1 MNATATNATTT
12 NATATGGAAGQADW
26 NKPARLRQALR
37 ERLSRAGRGQPT
49 LIAPGVYDAYG
60 ARMVQHAGFEAVY
73 MTGNG
78 VSASLLGKPDV
89 GLVDLTMI
97 TSHARRVAACVDL
110 PLICDADTG
119 YGAAAAIRR
128 TVEEFEAAGVAAI
141 HIEDQQSPK
150 RCAQFPGA
158 RAVLPFDVAVSRI
171 AAAAAA
177 RAPTGLLIVGRTD
190 CAASMGL
197 DEAIRRAQAFADA
210 GADAVFVELKAHD
223 KVLQDIRAVTERIR
237 IPCMINLDSGGP
249 LAALRFPDLAE
260 LGIALAIY
268 PGLLRNALGYAMR
281 EALGHLR
288 DDGGTMAMRD
298 RMLTGAEYSAYLG
311 LPDVEEWEN
320 RFPA

>member
-1 MNATATNATTT
+1 MNAAPTES
-12 NATATGGAAGQADW
+12 GQAAWD
-26 NKPARLRQALR
+26 KPSRLRQALR
-37 ERLSRAGRGQPT
+37 ERLARARHGEPT

-89 GLVDLTMI
+89 GLVDLSMI
-97 TSHARRVAACVDL
+97 ASHARRVAACIDL

-158 RAVLPFDVAVSRI
+158 RAVLPFDTAVARI

-177 RAPTGLLIVGRTD
+177 RAPTGLLVIGRTD
-190 CAASMGL
+190 CAASMGV
-197 DEAIRRAQAFADA
+197 DEAIRRAQAFAQA
-210 GADAVFVELKAHD
+210 GADAVFVELKGHER
-223 KVLQDIRAVTERIR
+223 VLDDIRKATEQISV
-237 IPCMINLDSGGP
+237 PCMFNLDSGGP
-249 LAALRFPDLAE
+249 LAGLRFSDLAE
-260 LGIALAIY
+260 LGVALAIY

-281 EALGHLR
+281 EALGHLHN
-288 DDGGTMAMRD
+288 DGNTAGMRD
-298 RMLTGAEYSAYLG
+298 RMLSSAEYNSCLG
-311 LPDVEEWEN
+311 LPEVEEWEG

>member
-1 MNATATNATTT
+1 MSAPISTAPSPAQ
-12 NATATGGAAGQADW
+12 AGW

-37 ERLSRAGRGQPT
+37 DRLASAGRGQPT

-97 TSHARRVAACVDL
+97 TAHARRVAACIDL

-119 YGAAAAIRR
+119 YGGVAAIRR

-158 RAVLPFDVAVSRI
+158 RAVLPFEDAVTRI
-171 AAAAAA
+171 AAAVAA
-177 RAPTGLLIVGRTD
+177 RASTGLLVIGRTD

-197 DEAIRRAQAFADA
+197 DEAIRRAEAYAQA
-210 GADAVFVELKAHD
+210 GADAVFVELKAHAG
-223 KVLQDIRAVTERIR
+223 VLDDIRTVTERIR

-249 LAALRFPDLAE
+249 LADLRFPDLAG

-288 DDGGTMAMRD
+288 EDGCTIAMRD
-298 RMLTGAEYSAYLG
+298 RMLTAAQYSEYLG
-311 LPDVEEWEN
+311 LSEVEDWEN
-320 RFPA
+320 RFPAHP

>member
-1 MNATATNATTT
+1 MS
-12 NATATGGAAGQADW
+12 GASPESGRPSPDKA
-26 NKPARLRQALR
+26 ARLRQALR
-37 ERLSRAGRGQPT
+37 ERLARAGRGEPT

-97 TSHARRVAACVDL
+97 TSHARRVAACVDV

-119 YGAAAAIRR
+119 YGGAAAVRR

-158 RAVLPFDVAVSRI
+158 REVLPFEVAVARI

-177 RAPTGLLIVGRTD
+177 RAPTGLLVIGRTD
-190 CAASMGL
+190 CAASLGL
-197 DEAIRRAQAFADA
+197 GEAIRRARAFAA
-210 GADAVFVELKAHD
+210 EGADAVFVELKGHD
-223 KVLQDIRAVTERIR
+223 RVLDDMRAVTGQVRV
-237 IPCMINLDSGGP
+237 PCMFNLDSGGP
-249 LAALRFPDLAE
+249 MAGLRFPDLAE
-260 LGIALAIY
+260 IGVALAIY

-288 DDGGTMAMRD
+288 DDGNTAAMRD
-298 RMLTGAEYSAYLG
+298 RMLTGAEYSDYLG
-311 LPDVEEWEN
+311 LSEVEEWET

>member
-1 MNATATNATTT
+1 MKPISQQH
-12 NATATGGAAGQADW
+12 GQPGRD
-26 NKPARLRQALR
+26 KPAQLRHALR
-37 ERLSRAGRGQPT
+37 ERLSRAGRAAPT
-49 LIAPGVYDAYG
+49 LVAPGVYDAYG

-97 TSHARRVAACVDL
+97 TAHARRVAACVDV

-158 RAVLPFDVAVSRI
+158 RAVLPFEIAVSRI

-177 RAPTGLLIVGRTD
+177 RAPDGLLVIGRTD

-197 DEAIRRAQAFADA
+197 DEAIRRAQAFVAA
-210 GADAVFVELKAHD
+210 GADAVFVELKGHER
-223 KVLQDIRAVTERIR
+223 VLDDIRAVTEQVRA
-237 IPCMINLDSGGP
+237 PCMFNLDSGGP
-249 LAALRFPDLAE
+249 MAGLRPADLAG

-281 EALGHLR
+281 EALAHLR
-288 DDGGTMAMRD
+288 EDGNTAAMEG
-298 RMLTGAEYSAYLG
+298 RMLTAAEYSAYLG
-311 LPDVEEWEN
+311 LAEVEEWES

>member
-1 MNATATNATTT
+1 
-12 NATATGGAAGQADW
+12 
-26 NKPARLRQALR
+26 LRQQLR
-37 ERLSRAGRGQPT
+37 ERLSRAGRGAPT

-119 YGAAAAIRR
+119 YGAAAGIRR

-158 RAVLPFDVAVSRI
+158 REVLPFDAAVTRI
-171 AAAAAA
+171 AAAVAA
-177 RAPTGLLIVGRTD
+177 RAPTGLLVIGRTD
-190 CAASMGL
+190 CAASMGV
-197 DEAIRRAQAFADA
+197 DEALRRAQAFAA
-210 GADAVFVELKAHD
+210 EGADAVFVELKGHD
-223 KVLQDIRAVTERIR
+223 GVLDDIRKVTEQVR
-237 IPCMINLDSGGP
+237 IPCMFNLESGGP
-249 LAALRFPDLAE
+249 MAALRFGDLAG
-260 LGIALAIY
+260 LGMALAIY
-268 PGLLRNALGYAMR
+268 PGLLRNALGYTMR
-281 EALGHLR
+281 EALAHLR
-288 DDGGTMAMRD
+288 DDGNTAAMRG
-298 RMLTGAEYSAYLG
+298 RMLSGAEYSGYLG
-311 LPDVEEWEN
+311 LQDVEEWES

>member
-1 MNATATNATTT
+1 MSATT
-12 NATATGGAAGQADW
+12 ADAARGAG
-26 NKPARLRQALR
+26 KPALLRRALR
-37 ERLSRAGRGQPT
+37 ERLAQAGRAGPT
-49 LIAPGVYDAYG
+49 LVAPGVYDAYG
-60 ARMVQHAGFEAVY
+60 ARMVQHAGFQAVY

-78 VSASLLGKPDV
+78 VSASLLGRPDV

-119 YGAAAAIRR
+119 YGAAAGIRR

-158 RAVLPFDVAVSRI
+158 RDVLPFDVAVTRI

-177 RAPTGLLIVGRTD
+177 RDSNGLLIIARTD
-190 CAASMGL
+190 CAASLGL
-197 DEAIRRAQAFADA
+197 GEAVRRAQAFAQA

-223 KVLQDIRAVTERIR
+223 GVLDDIRTVTAKAGL
-237 IPCMINLDSGGP
+237 PCIINMDSGGP
-249 LAALRFPDLAE
+249 LARLGPTDMRE

-268 PGLLRNALGYAMR
+268 PGLLRNALGHTMR
-281 EALGHLR
+281 EALAHLR
-288 DDGGTMAMRD
+288 DDGNTAAMHD
-298 RMLTGAEYSAYLG
+298 RMLSASEYNGYLG
-311 LPDVEEWEN
+311 LAEVEEWEG

>member
-1 MNATATNATTT
+1 MESRQNPW
-12 NATATGGAAGQADW
+12 D
-26 NKPARLRQALR
+26 KPARLRQGLR
-37 ERLSRAGRGQPT
+37 ERLSRAGRGAPT

-60 ARMVQHAGFEAVY
+60 ARMVQHAGFEALY

-97 TSHARRVAACVDL
+97 TGHARRVAACVDL

-158 RAVLPFDVAVSRI
+158 RAVLPFEVAVTRI
-171 AAAAAA
+171 AAAVAA
-177 RAPTGLLIVGRTD
+177 RAPTGLLVIGRTD
-190 CAASMGL
+190 CAASMGV
-197 DEAIRRAQAFADA
+197 DEAIRRAQAFAA
-210 GADAVFVELKAHD
+210 EGADAVFVELKGHD
-223 KVLQDIRAVTERIR
+223 RVLDDIRAVTEQVRV
-237 IPCMINLDSGGP
+237 PCMFNLDSGGP
-249 LAALRFPDLAE
+249 MAALRAGDLGE
-260 LGIALAIY
+260 LGMALAIY
-268 PGLLRNALGYAMR
+268 PGLLRNALGYTMR

-288 DDGGTMAMRD
+288 DDGNTAAMRD
-298 RMLTGAEYSAYLG
+298 RMLSGAEYSGYLG